1 MEEAGI
7 CYYTAQLVAA
17 AAAEEVE
24 HISYLDGFLMQDHE
38 IDTGT
43 GTIASVVAVA
53 AAAYMVADLHYKPL
67 GQMQKLV
74 DYSLEAEGNNQKNA
88 LGNSK

>member
-17 AAAEEVE
+17 AAKEVE

-43 GTIASVVAVA
+43 GTIASVVA

-67 GQMQKLV
+67 RQMQKLV